1 MFNLDAHFAL
11 HAQSLQL
18 SAKRAEVLARN
29 IANAE
34 TPNYKA
40 QDFNFRVA
48 LDTAMRGSPHTS
60 TSAGSRQGANLL
72 TTHATHLA
80 SPGAPM
86 AGPWR
91 LEERTDTLPSLDG
104 NTVDIQREQ
113 AAFAQ
118 NAVRYQASLNF
129 ISSQM
134 RGLMTAITGQ

>member
-11 HAQSLQL
+11 HAQALQL

-34 TPNYKA
+34 TPQYKA
-40 QDFNFRVA
+40 QDFDFQAA
-48 LDTAMRGSPHTS
+48 LNLALSDSP
-60 TSAGSRQGANLL
+60 GSRSSTGANLL

-80 SPGAPM
+80 GTQRT
-86 AGPWR
+86 GGGHWQ
-91 LEERTDTLPSLDG
+91 LKDRTDALPSLDG

-134 RGLMTAITGQ
+134 RGLMSAITGQ

>member
-11 HAQSLQL
+11 HAQALQL
-18 SAKRAEVLARN
+18 SAKRSEVLARN

-34 TPNYKA
+34 TPQYKA
-40 QDFNFRVA
+40 QDLDFKAA
-48 LDTAMRGSPHTS
+48 LDMALGASGRP
-60 TSAGSRQGANLL
+60 AVAGANLL
-72 TTHATHLA
+72 TTHNSHLSA
-80 SPGAPM
+80 GRPGIES
-86 AGPWR
+86 GWR
-91 LEERTDTLPSLDG
+91 VEERRDVLPSLDG

>member
-11 HAQSLQL
+11 HAQALQL

-34 TPNYKA
+34 TPQYRA
-40 QDFNFRVA
+40 QDIDFKAA
-48 LDTAMRGSPHTS
+48 LDRALG
-60 TSAGSRQGANLL
+60 SAGGRSITGANLL
-72 TTHATHLA
+72 TTHVSHL
-80 SPGAPM
+80 SVPSTGGENGWQPKDR
-86 AGPWR
+86 G
-91 LEERTDTLPSLDG
+91 DVLPSLDG
-104 NTVDIQREQ
+104 NTVDLQREQ
-113 AAFAQ
+113 AAFAE

>member
-11 HAQSLQL
+11 HAQALQL

-34 TPNYKA
+34 TPQYKA
-40 QDFNFRVA
+40 QDLDFKAA
-48 LDTAMRGSPHTS
+48 LDMALGSSGRTG
-60 TSAGSRQGANLL
+60 GSSANLL
-72 TTHATHLA
+72 TTHGSHLPA
-80 SPGAPM
+80 ARPGLES
-86 AGPWR
+86 GWR
-91 LEERTDTLPSLDG
+91 LEERQDVLPSLDG

-129 ISSQM
+129 ISAQM

>member
-11 HAQSLQL
+11 HAQALQL

-40 QDFNFRVA
+40 QDLDFRLA
-48 LDTAMRGSPHTS
+48 LDTALRGSQSPS
-60 TSAGSRQGANLL
+60 GQSANLL
-72 TTHATHLA
+72 TTQASHL
-80 SPGAPM
+80 PGALSEM
-86 AGPWR
+86 SGPWR
-91 LEERTDTLPSLDG
+91 LQDRTDVLPSLDG

>member
-34 TPNYKA
+34 TPQYKA
-40 QDFNFRVA
+40 QDLDFKSA
-48 LDTAMRGSPHTS
+48 LDLALKGQTGR
-60 TSAGSRQGANLL
+60 SASGANLL
-72 TTHATHLA
+72 TTHASHLSVEGRA
-80 SPGAPM
+80 SD
-86 AGPWR
+86 AGYR
-91 LEERTDTLPSLDG
+91 LEERRDVLPSLDG
-104 NTVDIQREQ
+104 NTVDLQREQ

>member
-11 HAQSLQL
+11 HAQALQL

-34 TPNYKA
+34 TPQYKA
-40 QDFNFRVA
+40 QDLDFKAA
-48 LDTAMRGSPHTS
+48 LDLALKGGSQRS
-60 TSAGSRQGANLL
+60 VAGANLL
-72 TTHATHLA
+72 TTHANHL
-80 SPGAPM
+80 SVDGQRVDPS
-86 AGPWR
+86 WR
-91 LEERTDTLPSLDG
+91 LQERRDVLPSLDG
-104 NTVDIQREQ
+104 NTVDLQREQ
-113 AAFAQ
+113 AAFAE

>member
-11 HAQSLQL
+11 HAQALQL

-40 QDFNFRVA
+40 QDLDFRLA
-48 LDTAMRGSPHTS
+48 LDTALRGSPS
-60 TSAGSRQGANLL
+60 PSGQSANLL
-72 TTHATHLA
+72 TTQASHL
-80 SPGAPM
+80 PGVPAAM
-86 AGPWR
+86 GGPWR
-91 LEERTDTLPSLDG
+91 LQDRTDVLPSLDG

>member
-1 MFNLDAHFAL
+1 MFNLDAHFEL
-11 HAQSLQL
+11 HAQALQL

-34 TPNYKA
+34 TPQYKA
-40 QDFNFRVA
+40 QDLDFKAA
-48 LDTAMRGSPHTS
+48 LDAALGMTGRPSGAS
-60 TSAGSRQGANLL
+60 ANLL
-72 TTHATHLA
+72 TTHSNHLA
-80 SPGAPM
+80 GSRPGLD
-86 AGPWR
+86 AGWS
-91 LEERTDTLPSLDG
+91 LQERRDVLPSLDG

>member
-34 TPNYKA
+34 TPQYKA
-40 QDFNFRVA
+40 QDLDFKAA
-48 LDTAMRGSPHTS
+48 LDMALKGQTAR
-60 TSAGSRQGANLL
+60 SAAGANLL
-72 TTHATHLA
+72 TTHASHL
-80 SPGAPM
+80 SVEGPGADP
-86 AGPWR
+86 GWR
-91 LEERTDTLPSLDG
+91 LQERRDVLPSLDG
-104 NTVDIQREQ
+104 NTVDLQREQ